1 MLTWRF
7 CCGLLCATRGPQK
20 VIASSYL
27 RLYNPNVVVNGDA
40 DKILAL
46 ASIPVDPNSGN
57 EETRI
62 VIDTDGAIETAT
74 VKSAI
79 THIMEGGEKAFD
91 LRRRKY
97 RFGTDAY

>member
-1 MLTWRF
+1 VF
-7 CCGLLCATRGPQK
+7 ATH
-20 VIASSYL
+20 
-27 RLYNPNVVVNGDA
+27 NPNVVVNGDA

-46 ASIPVDPNSGN
+46 ASIQVDPSAANDA
-57 EETRI
+57 TRI

-97 RFGTDAY
+97 RFGTDSH